1 LKDPYVPNTAEI
13 VNVKKQSHDTKT
25 YSIRLVKKEKREEFR
40 AKPGQF
46 VMVSLPGLGE
56 APFSLSSGP
65 EKEDS
70 FDSTIRAVGNV
81 TTALDQFGIG
91 AKIGVRGPYG
101 KAWPIEEAKARN
113 ILLVAGGIG
122 LAPLR
127 PVIKTIQANRGTFKH
142 FEILYG
148 TRTPADEIFTDEY
161 DQWQRIP
168 NTTMHLTVDSVPK
181 GVLWP
186 HRIGVVTALFDD
198 TKTTPE
204 DSIVMTCGPEIMMR
218 FAAQGLVAR
227 KFRKDQIYLSLE
239 RRMKCGMGHCGH
251 CQIGRMFVCRDGP
264 VFNYLDLEGLPD
276 LTL

>member
-1 LKDPYVPNTAEI
+1 
-13 VNVKKQSHDTKT
+13 
-25 YSIRLVKKEKREEFR
+25 
-40 AKPGQF
+40 
-46 VMVSLPGLGE
+46 MVSLPGLGE

-65 EKEDS
+65 EKGDS
-70 FDSTIRAVGNV
+70 FDSTIRAVGNLTKV
-81 TTALDQFGIG
+81 LDQFAIG

-101 KAWPIEEAKARN
+101 KAWPIEEAKGRN

-127 PVIKTIQANRGTFKH
+127 PVIKTIQSNRNAFKH

-148 TRTPADEIFTDEY
+148 TRTPTDEIFADEY

-186 HRIGVVTALFDD
+186 HSVGVVTALFDD
-198 TKTTPE
+198 MKTTPD
-204 DSIVMTCGPEIMMR
+204 DSIVMVCGPEIMMR
-218 FAAQGLVAR
+218 FAAQGLAAR
-227 KFRKDQIYLSLE
+227 NFRRDQIYLSLE

-276 LTL
+276 LML